1 MNESTRPSNSDLL
14 YKQYWINKE
23 YLVKVMLKQ
32 LNLSNDDLEKDVSF
46 IKSKVR
52 EHKLDTILEN

>member
-1 MNESTRPSNSDLL
+1 MNGMSESMGPSNSWL
-14 YKQYWINKE
+14 NKE

-32 LNLSNDDLEKDVSF
+32 LNLSNDDLEKDVSV

-52 EHKLDTILEN
+52 EHKLDIILEN

>member
-1 MNESTRPSNSDLL
+1 MNESMRPSNS
-14 YKQYWINKE
+14 WINKE

>member
-1 MNESTRPSNSDLL
+1 MNESTRPSNS
-14 YKQYWINKE
+14 WINKE

>member
-1 MNESTRPSNSDLL
+1 MNGMSESMGPSNSWL
-14 YKQYWINKE
+14 NKE

-32 LNLSNDDLEKDVSF
+32 LNLSNDDLEKDVSI

-52 EHKLDTILEN
+52 EHKLDIILEN